1 MSRLRAR
8 CPHCRTLTAVAIG
21 PDYQCHA
28 CGREFGAGLVRVPRA
43 WGRCGER
50 MAEAAW
56 LELPYPE
63 AAVVDEESLAEQTL
77 ALAAGLPDRPLVLG
91 GCCCAHVGAVE
102 GLAQAEDTLG
112 IVWVDAHGDL
122 NTPAS
127 SPSGNAWGMALRML
141 IDAGAVEAGN
151 VALVGSRAL
160 DPPEVEF
167 IERSGVQTGE
177 GAVERALA
185 GTDAVYVAV
194 DGDSVEP
201 GELEV
206 FFPEPNGL
214 SLNELEALLRDVA
227 SRRRI
232 AGAGLTGLVGAP
244 ENEAKLARLCTALG
258 L

>member
-1 MSRLRAR
+1 MAAAAR
-8 CPHCRTLTAVAIG
+8 T
-21 PDYQCHA
+21 
-28 CGREFGAGLVRVPRA
+28 
-43 WGRCGER
+43 WER
-50 MAEAAW
+50 W
-56 LELPYPE
+56 KGSP
-63 AAVVDEESLAEQTL
+63 Q
-77 ALAAGLPDRPLVLG
+77 G
-91 GCCCAHVGAVE
+91 
-102 GLAQAEDTLG
+102 EDTLG
-112 IVWVDAHGDL
+112 VVWIDAHGDL

-141 IDAGAVEAGN
+141 IDDGAVEAGN

-167 IERSGVQTGE
+167 IERSGVHTGE

-185 GTDAVYVAV
+185 GTDAVYVAF

-206 FFPEPNGL
+206 FFPEPGGL
-214 SLNELEALLRDVA
+214 SLDGLEALLREVA
-227 SRRRI
+227 SRRRV

-244 ENEAKLARLCTALG
+244 ENEAKLARLCAALG